1 MPARTYN
8 FLCAHES
15 TDQQTEIGGGHRPGM
30 AEFTTEVELPVRY
43 RDIDSLGH
51 VNNAVYVTYLE
62 QARVEYVQDVFAAGP
77 LDPGFLVAHVSVDY
91 ERPIEL
97 DDRVVVALGVT
108 DIGTASVTMGYEIRA
123 DGNLAATAETVVV
136 AVDDGTGEPTPI
148 PDSWRERIADHE
160 GQSFP
165 PS

>member
-1 MPARTYN
+1 
-8 FLCAHES
+8 
-15 TDQQTEIGGGHRPGM
+15 M

-62 QARVEYVQDVFAAGP
+62 QARVEYIREVFATTA
-77 LDPGFLVAHVSVDY
+77 LDPGFVVAHVGVDY

-97 DDRVVVALGVT
+97 DDRVVVALGVS
-108 DIGTASVTMGYEIRA
+108 DVGTASVTMDYEIRA
-123 DGNLAATAETVVV
+123 DGDIAATAETVIV
-136 AVDDGTGEPTPI
+136 AVDDGTGEPTDI
-148 PDSWRERIADHE
+148 PDTWRERIAAHE
-160 GQSFP
+160 GRPFP